1 MPEANPNADNGFNE
15 YDHDYEQITEC
26 ADCQETHENC
36 ECEEYQ
42 PVEMEG
48 VDECE
53 ECGLPKGDPIHGEE

>member
-1 MPEANPNADNGFNE
+1 MSEGNFDE

-26 ADCQETHENC
+26 AECGETHENC

-53 ECGLPKGDPIHGEE
+53 ECGLPKDDPQHGGSDS